1 MQTPEVLEQGRA
13 AFERLAWAEAYRL
26 LSAADAEEPL
36 WADDLRRLATA
47 AHLIGKNENSAVA
60 WERAHQA
67 FLAEGDV
74 AAAVRCAFWLGFGLL
89 QQGEPAR
96 GGGWLT
102 RAARQRE
109 AWGRDC
115 VEQGYLL
122 FPAGFQRIM
131 AGDLTGAHAT
141 FADAAAI
148 GERFGDVDLIALARH
163 GQGRALLRLGE
174 TEAGTALL
182 DEAMVAVTSGE
193 TSPMIAGDVYCSVIE
208 ACQEIFDVSRA
219 HEWTLALSRWCEQ
232 QPDLVPYR
240 GQCLVHRS
248 QLRQLQGDW
257 PAALDEVR
265 RACARLSDPPG
276 QPALGM
282 ASYQQA
288 ELHRLRGEFDA
299 AETAYQQA
307 RMYGHLPQPG
317 LALLRLAQDRLD
329 AAAASI
335 RHAVDEAG
343 NDRLARAK
351 LLAAQVEIMV
361 AAGDVATARAA
372 ADELT
377 AGAAELGA
385 PLLEATAGEAEG
397 TVLLAEGD
405 ANAALSVLRRAWTRW
420 WELGAPYETA
430 RVRVLIG
437 RACQDLADH
446 DSARMEWKA
455 ARATFAEVGAAPDL
469 RRLDALSTPNRNSAP
484 GGLSARE
491 LEVLTLVAAGKTNR
505 QIADELVISPH
516 TARRHLQNIFIKL
529 GVPSR
534 AAATAYAY
542 EHDLV

>member
-1 MQTPEVLEQGRA
+1 MRTREVLEQGRE
-13 AFERLAWAEAYRL
+13 AFERLAWADAHRL
-26 LSAADAEEPL
+26 LSAADTEEPL
-36 WADDLRRLATA
+36 GPDDLRRLATA
-47 AHLIGKNENSAVA
+47 AHLIGKDDDSTAV

-67 FLAEGDV
+67 YLAAGDT
-74 AAAVRCAFWLGFGLL
+74 APAVRCAFWLAFGLL

-96 GGGWLT
+96 GSGWLARAT
-102 RAARQRE
+102 RQLE

-122 FPAGFQRIM
+122 FPAGFQRIT
-131 AGDLTGAHAT
+131 AGDLAGAHAT
-141 FADAAAI
+141 FAEAAAI
-148 GERFGDVDLIALARH
+148 GERFGDVDLVALARH

-193 TSPMIAGDVYCSVIE
+193 TSSMIAGDVYCSVIE
-208 ACQEIFDVSRA
+208 ACQEIFDVARA

-248 QLRQLQGDW
+248 QLWQLRGDW
-257 PAALDEVR
+257 PAALEEVR

-299 AETAYQQA
+299 AEAAYQQA
-307 RMYGHLPQPG
+307 STDGHVPQPG
-317 LALLRLAQDRLD
+317 LALLRLAQHRLD

-335 RHAVDEAG
+335 RHAVEEAG
-343 NDRLARAK
+343 DDRLARAK
-351 LLAAQVEIMV
+351 LLAAQAEIMV

-377 AGAAELGA
+377 AVAAELAA
-385 PLLEATAGEAEG
+385 PMLEATAGEADG

-405 ANAALSVLRRAWTRW
+405 AGAALAVLRRAWTRW
-420 WELGAPYETA
+420 RELGAPYETA

-437 RACQDLADH
+437 RACEELGDH
-446 DSARMEWKA
+446 DSARMEWEA
-455 ARATFAEVGAAPDL
+455 ARKALAEIGAAPDL
-469 RRLDALSTPNRNSAP
+469 RRLDALSAPHRDAAP

-491 LEVLTLVAAGKTNR
+491 VEVLVLVTAGKTNR
-505 QIADELVISPH
+505 QIADALVISEH
-516 TARRHLQNIFIKL
+516 TVRRHVHNIFTKL